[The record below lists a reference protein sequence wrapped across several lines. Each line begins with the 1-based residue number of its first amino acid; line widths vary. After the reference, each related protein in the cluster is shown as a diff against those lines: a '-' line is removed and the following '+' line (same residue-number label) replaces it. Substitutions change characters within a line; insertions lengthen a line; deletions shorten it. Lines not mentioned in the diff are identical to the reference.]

1 MLRRVEGNTHI
12 ERKALEEVATMEI
25 YTMQRPSL
33 LLAAVCAPSAS
44 WLSESAPVAILA
56 AERAPASQV
65 HQVQIQAELTD
76 ALVRTDGSYGTTG
89 FVGSNGS
96 APIGN
101 KPKTDGASGVPPR
114 GRPV

>member
-1 MLRRVEGNTHI
+1 MLRRAGRTTHI

-65 HQVQIQAELTD
+65 HQVQIQAELAA
-76 ALVRTDGSYGTTG
+76 ALVHTDGSYGTTG
-89 FVGSNGS
+89 FVGSNGVS
-96 APIGN
+96 EIAS
-101 KPKTDGASGVPPR
+101 KRMTDGASGVPPR

>member
-1 MLRRVEGNTHI
+1 
-12 ERKALEEVATMEI
+12 MEI

-65 HQVQIQAELTD
+65 HQAQIQAELA
-76 ALVRTDGSYGTTG
+76 ALSTDGSYGNTTG
-89 FVGSNGS
+89 FGGGNG
-96 APIGN
+96 
-101 KPKTDGASGVPPR
+101 KPAGAAKRMTDSASGVPPR